1 MVTINA
7 TLLIELVLFLVFLWG
22 TQRYILT
29 PVLKSLDD
37 REESIE
43 KNRVQSE
50 ADNSEAETFEK
61 KYRREI
67 AVIRRQADENVRAAQ
82 EKSQQDH
89 AKFLIDERARAEQA
103 VAEVR
108 QEAQRLVESQHDA
121 IMAAVP
127 DLVEQMQAK
136 LTAGGE
142 S

>member
-50 ADNSEAETFEK
+50 ADNSEAETLEK
-61 KYRREI
+61 KYRHEI
-67 AVIRRQADENVRAAQ
+67 AVIRRQADEDVRAAQ

-89 AKFLIDERARAEQA
+89 ARFLIDERTRAEQS